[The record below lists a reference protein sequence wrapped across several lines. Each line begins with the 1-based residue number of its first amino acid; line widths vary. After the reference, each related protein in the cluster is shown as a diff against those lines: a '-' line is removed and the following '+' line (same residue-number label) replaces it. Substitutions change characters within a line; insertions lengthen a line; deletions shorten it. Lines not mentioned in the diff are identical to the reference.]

1 MSLSAK
7 NPAPLRPLVPS
18 TLLAATCLAGCVR
31 DSAPEPLGPGRHS
44 VYVTAAD
51 GTRLAA
57 DVWLPEGA
65 RGQVPTLLRL
75 TRYWRATEYLGD
87 GAAADREE
95 QLAQLYVSQGLAV
108 VAVDARGT
116 GASFGVSTGP
126 WNADERDDGAAVL
139 DWIVDQPWSNGQVVG
154 LGVSYEGNTAALLA
168 ASGHP
173 AVKAV
178 VTRFYDHDPFA
189 QLAFPGGI
197 PNVGFMGAW
206 SEFTAALD
214 RNDACALARHEGRTC
229 PERQAEI
236 AGPRPVDPDDLDA
249 ALAEHADNL
258 DLAAALAGVTFKD
271 DPLAA
276 GGESFDDIAPYR
288 WAAERAAV
296 PTLLTASWM
305 DGGTAAGALDAWA
318 SEDGPAIV
326 EIGAYSHGGIFD
338 SDPLRDPLPA
348 ADPAIEAQYVQ
359 ALQFLAEQLGGA
371 PAPARELRYVTLGDG
386 TWRTTTTW
394 PPSSVTP
401 RLLALDAGGAL
412 HDGPADPGEDT
423 LVVDAAATTGREN
436 RWLAALHGT
445 PVRYPDRA
453 AAPGLLSWTT
463 APLDAD
469 MRVTGTPVVRLQ
481 LRSSAA
487 DAAVFVYLEDVDDHG
502 VTRYVTEGQL
512 RLLHRATGDAG
523 PGRERVTGRSYRR
536 ADARDYA
543 PGELVDLVIPLLPTS
558 ARFEAGHRLRLSL
571 AGADADTFA
580 PITPDGATITVLRGP
595 AGSTLE
601 LPVDGAP

>member
-1 MSLSAK
+1 MKEPMPKHAFVS
-7 NPAPLRPLVPS
+7 S
-18 TLLAATCLAGCVR
+18 TLLALACLAACG
-31 DSAPEPLGPGRHS
+31 DGSPPSPLGPGRHS
-44 VYVTAAD
+44 VYMTAAD

-57 DVWLPEGA
+57 DVWLPA
-65 RGQVPTLLRL
+65 HVDAPVPTLLRL

-95 QLAQLYVSQGLAV
+95 QLADLYVSQGLAV

-116 GASFGVSTGP
+116 GASFGASTGP
-126 WNADERDDGAAVL
+126 WNADERADGAAVL

-154 LGVSYEGNTAALLA
+154 LGVSYEGNTTALLA

-197 PNVGFMGAW
+197 ANIGFMAGW
-206 SEFTAALD
+206 SAFTAALD
-214 RNDACALARHEGRTC
+214 RNDACALALFEGRTC
-229 PERQAEI
+229 AERQAEI

-271 DPLAA
+271 DLLAA

-288 WAAERAAV
+288 GETARAAV

-318 SEDGPAIV
+318 SEDGPMRV

-348 ADPAIEAQYVQ
+348 ADPAIETQYVQ
-359 ALQFLAEQLGGA
+359 ALQFLAEQLAGA
-371 PAPARELRYVTLGDG
+371 PAPARELRYVTLGEG

-394 PPSSVTP
+394 PPASVTP

-412 HDGPADPGEDT
+412 HDGEAEPGEDT
-423 LVVDAAATTGREN
+423 LVVDAAATTGRDN
-436 RWLAALHGT
+436 RWLAALQGT

-453 AAPGLLSWTT
+453 AAAGLLSWTT

-469 MRVTGTPVVRLQ
+469 TRVTGTPVVRLQ
-481 LRSSAA
+481 LRASVA
-487 DAAVFVYLEDVDDHG
+487 DAAVFVYLEDVDDGG

-512 RLLHRATGDAG
+512 RLLHRATGDAR
-523 PGRERVTGRSYRR
+523 PGRERVSGRSYRR

-543 PGELVDLVIPLLPTS
+543 PGELVDLVVPLLPTS
-558 ARFEAGHRLRLSL
+558 ARIAAGHRIRLSL
-571 AGADADTFA
+571 AGADEGTFA
-580 PITPDGATITVLRGP
+580 PITPDGATLTVLRGP

-601 LPVDGAP
+601 LPVDAAP